1 MSRVLR
7 WTVPVDGQ
15 SHRIA
20 AGVRHVSSRNA
31 HSVEVWTTPL
41 NRPDIAVQVVA
52 TGQDYPRDWQW
63 IGTAEV
69 PGVLIVW
76 HLMQT
81 DELARDLPLVNP

>member
-15 SHRIA
+15 SHRIPSEI
-20 AGVRHVSSRNA
+20 RHVCSRNA
-31 HSVEVWTTPL
+31 HSVEVWTTSSR
-41 NRPDIAVQVVA
+41 RPDIAVQVVA
-52 TGQDYPRDWQW
+52 TGQDYPADWQW
-63 IGTAEV
+63 VGSAEV

-81 DELARDLPLVNP
+81 DENARDLPPVTP